1 MLDDHKG
8 KGLGRGLSALLG
20 DDAEDYAALDKVRST
35 KELPIEFLKANPD
48 QPRRV
53 FVEAEID
60 ELAASIREKGILQPI
75 LVRPLDEGTN
85 DYQIVAGERR
95 WRAAQK
101 AQLHNV
107 PVIVKDLTDR
117 EVLEIALIEN
127 IQRADLN
134 PIDEAAGYRALL
146 QEFDHTQEELSKV
159 IGKSRSHIA
168 NVMRLLS
175 LPDDVQKYV
184 IDGHLSAGHARA
196 LVNVDAPSGLARELV
211 AKELN
216 VRETEELVRAGKPRR
231 RPSGRKPV
239 AEKDPDTIAL
249 EQNLTNTL
257 GLSVEITFDEE
268 KGGDIRI
275 SYKTLEQLDDV
286 CQKLSV

>member
-196 LVNVDAPSGLARELV
+196 LVNVDDPSGLAREIV